1 MVKSDKNA
9 KKFGGGRYLGRIFG
23 LQNSAANSARRNF
36 CGGQI
41 SGGEF
46 GDRRRLR
53 GLHWSDD
60 IYTFQLH
67 WAGDPKSSYLHRVTS
82 LTIPLC

>member
-36 CGGQI
+36 CGGFSADKFLAANSAI
-41 SGGEF
+41 GG
-46 GDRRRLR
+46 G
-53 GLHWSDD
+53 
-60 IYTFQLH
+60 
-67 WAGDPKSSYLHRVTS
+67 
-82 LTIPLC
+82 